1 MEGSGPS
8 QPVGSPQEGGPPPVS
23 CCMLQER
30 KRQRPGQPGG
40 LHSNQSHCLCLLSV
54 WEKRQVSTPKTTMS
68 SPNPPQTQA
77 LDQQRSTKATFHI
90 QSGKSAHLSQTQ
102 HHQGCMGA
110 LGHELAVPI
119 TITRNADKAI
129 STLPSNYSSAHG
141 SRAFGYR
148 LVSSSRAFHRLWFP
162 EHSEKLIPSLSK
174 CKAKVGPWIQGRMRP
189 SRGGESHHLAGAR

>member
-1 MEGSGPS
+1 MDQGLGRGGGGTRKGSKTKHVSRENAKPDKRRGLGLPN
-8 QPVGSPQEGGPPPVS
+8 PWDHPRKGDPPVS

-30 KRQRPGQPGG
+30 KRQRPGQSEG

-68 SPNPPQTQA
+68 SPSPPQTQA

-102 HHQGCMGA
+102 HHQGCTGA

-129 STLPSNYSSAHG
+129 STLPEQLLLSPRFPGLWLQIGIVLQSLPQA
-141 SRAFGYR
+141 
-148 LVSSSRAFHRLWFP
+148 LVSSA
-162 EHSEKLIPSLSK
+162 
-174 CKAKVGPWIQGRMRP
+174 Q
-189 SRGGESHHLAGAR
+189 